1 MVNKGG
7 VNVIDLKD
15 IDFYSKAQ
23 EIEEREPSDI
33 VNELMDELKLMY
45 TQIKQIEDMDE
56 LERKELLTEVAE
68 GIIKTYPNALG
79 IVDYQTDLLFRSALF
94 IIEHQA
100 LLLLVNNKNRVEI
113 VDDLLIEIFQHLET
127 MGSAGPNT
135 LYDQQLKAQYD
146 IVEVLAKN
154 GGQE

>member
-1 MVNKGG
+1 MVKKGG
-7 VNVIDLKD
+7 VKVIDLKD

-23 EIEEREPSDI
+23 EIESRKPSDI
-33 VNELMDELKLMY
+33 VDELMDELKLMY

-56 LERKELLTEVAE
+56 SERRGLLTEVAE
-68 GIIKTYPNALG
+68 GIIRTYPNALG
-79 IVDYQTDLLFRSALF
+79 IVDYQTDLLYRSALF

-100 LLLLVNNKNRVEI
+100 LLLLVNNKSRVEV

-135 LYDQQLKAQYD
+135 LYEQQMKTQYD
-146 IVEVLAKN
+146 IVEVLVKN
-154 GGQE
+154 DGQE

>member
-1 MVNKGG
+1 M
-7 VNVIDLKD
+7 IELKD

-23 EIEEREPSDI
+23 EIESREPSDI

-100 LLLLVNNKNRVEI
+100 LLLLVNNKNRVDV
-113 VDDLLIEIFQHLET
+113 VDDLLIEIFKHLET

-135 LYDQQLKAQYD
+135 LYEQQMKAQYD
-146 IVEVLAKN
+146 IVEVLVKN

>member
-1 MVNKGG
+1 M
-7 VNVIDLKD
+7 IDLKD